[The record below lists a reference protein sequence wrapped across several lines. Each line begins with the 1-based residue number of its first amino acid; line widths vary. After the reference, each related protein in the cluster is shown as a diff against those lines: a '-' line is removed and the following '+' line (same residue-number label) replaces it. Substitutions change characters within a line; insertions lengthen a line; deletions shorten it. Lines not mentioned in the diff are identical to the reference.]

1 MCTTKTEKVLG
12 ALNGEKKG
20 QQARSKLQQW
30 CHIPEHCF
38 SQLQGQS
45 ASPVSLKDRRRGN
58 NLRTLHFIRVPRL
71 EDEMNKRRRK
81 QGWEAEAGEMETK
94 RLCLEEIKSLELA
107 MSSGDEKQ
115 QP

>member
-1 MCTTKTEKVLG
+1 M
-12 ALNGEKKG
+12 
-20 QQARSKLQQW
+20 
-30 CHIPEHCF
+30 
-38 SQLQGQS
+38 
-45 ASPVSLKDRRRGN
+45 
-58 NLRTLHFIRVPRL
+58 RTLHFIRVPRL
-71 EDEMNKRRRK
+71 EDEMNKRRK

>member
-1 MCTTKTEKVLG
+1 MGKRKANRHAQSCSSG
-12 ALNGEKKG
+12 ATFLSTVSLIFRVRG
-20 QQARSKLQQW
+20 
-30 CHIPEHCF
+30 
-38 SQLQGQS
+38 